1 VLVEVAVDA
10 PAPARLHAA
19 PRLSRFAPSSS
30 SSRCVCSLLT
40 NVALKAGS
48 GRDIYVDRKNIE
60 RPRTCVTI
68 KSKNVPRKFCKRQT
82 SEISHDF

>member
-30 SSRCVCSLLT
+30 PPAACAHCSPTL
-40 NVALKAGS
+40 
-48 GRDIYVDRKNIE
+48 
-60 RPRTCVTI
+60 
-68 KSKNVPRKFCKRQT
+68 
-82 SEISHDF
+82 H